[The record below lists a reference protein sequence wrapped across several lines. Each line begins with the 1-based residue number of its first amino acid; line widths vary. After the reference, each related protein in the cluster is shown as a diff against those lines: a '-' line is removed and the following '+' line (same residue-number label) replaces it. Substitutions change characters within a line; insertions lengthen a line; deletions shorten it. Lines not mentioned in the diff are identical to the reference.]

1 MILFLLEHELH
12 ELNELTRIMA
22 LQGEVVGY
30 DLFGQPIIKQKLL
43 RDEYIEPPF
52 SVLDTKGT
60 NWTNRKN
67 KWKQLGIRS
76 EIGREAVSIHMGSNE
91 SHYGKKGKDDNS
103 KNYTSIFDPVLC
115 ELTYKWF
122 CDEGGKILD
131 PFAGGS
137 VRGIVAGYLGYQY
150 TGIDLRKEQV
160 DSNVEQADEII
171 KDSDEVKPT
180 WICGDSN
187 QVLDTIEDNQY
198 DLMFTCPPYAD
209 LEVYSD
215 LPEDLSNM
223 SYKQFEDTYA
233 SIIKKSASKL
243 KKGGY
248 AVIVVGEIRR
258 KDDKNGAFLGLVPM
272 TINHCVS
279 SGLLFYNEAILLT
292 GLGSAAMRVEGNMK
306 TRKLV
311 KIHQNVLVFKKA

>member
-1 MILFLLEHELH
+1 
-12 ELNELTRIMA
+12 MA

-30 DLFGQPIIKQKLL
+30 DLFGQPIIKQKVL

-52 SVLDTKGT
+52 SVLDTKGA
-60 NWTNRKN
+60 NWMNRKN
-67 KWKQLGIRS
+67 KWKKLGIRS
-76 EIGREAVSIHMGSNE
+76 EVGRDAVAIHIGTTTYDEND
-91 SHYGKKGKDDNS
+91 KGKMS
-103 KNYTSIFDPVLC
+103 EYTSIFDPVLC
-115 ELTYKWF
+115 ELMYKWF
-122 CDEGGKILD
+122 CVDGGKIID

-150 TGIDLRKEQV
+150 TGIDLRPEQV
-160 DSNVEQADEII
+160 ASNVEQADEII
-171 KDSDEVKPT
+171 TDSDEIKPT

-209 LEVYSD
+209 LEVYSNR
-215 LPEDLSNM
+215 PEDLSNM
-223 SYKQFEDTYA
+223 SYKQFDEVYA
-233 SIIKKSASKL
+233 SIIKKSAKKI

-248 AVIVVGEIRR
+248 AAIVIGEIRR
-258 KDDKNGAFLGLVPM
+258 KDDADGAYLGLVPM
-272 TINHCVS
+272 TIQHCMNA
-279 SGLLFYNEAILLT
+279 GLKFYNEAILLNPIA
-292 GLGSAAMRVEGNMK
+292 SASMRAVGNMK

>member
-1 MILFLLEHELH
+1 MTE
-12 ELNELTRIMA
+12 
-22 LQGEVVGY
+22 EVLGY
-30 DLFGQPIIKQKLL
+30 DLFGQPIIKKKAL
-43 RDEYIEPPF
+43 RDDFIEPPF
-52 SVLDTKGT
+52 SVLDTKT
-60 NWTNRKN
+60 ASWVNRKD
-67 KWKQLGIRS
+67 KWKRLGIKS
-76 EIGREAVSIHMGSNE
+76 EIGREAVAIHAGTDDYRSIKNKEG
-91 SHYGKKGKDDNS
+91 YDNRD
-103 KNYTSIFDPVLC
+103 NYVSIFDPVLC
-115 ELTYKWF
+115 ELMYRWF

>member
-1 MILFLLEHELH
+1 
-12 ELNELTRIMA
+12 MA
-22 LQGEVVGY
+22 KENGEVIGY
-30 DLFGQPIIKQKLL
+30 DLFGQPIRKQKAL
-43 RDEYIEPPF
+43 RDDFIEPPF
-52 SVLDTKGT
+52 SVLDTKGA

-67 KWKQLGIRS
+67 KWKRLGIRS
-76 EIGREAVSIHMGSNE
+76 EIGREAVAIHAGTDDYRSIKNKEG
-91 SHYGKKGKDDNS
+91 YDNRD
-103 KNYTSIFDPVLC
+103 NYVSIFDPVLC
-115 ELTYKWF
+115 ELMYKWF
-122 CDEGGKILD
+122 CDDGGKILD

-160 DSNVEQADEII
+160 DSNVEQADEILT
-171 KDSDEVKPT
+171 DSDEVKPT

-187 QVLDTIEDNQY
+187 QILDTIDGGY

-209 LEVYSD
+209 LEVYSN

-223 SYKQFEDTYA
+223 DYKQFDETYA

-248 AVIVVGEIRR
+248 AAIVVGEIRR
-258 KDDKNGAFLGLVPM
+258 KDDSDGAYLGLVPM
-272 TINHCVS
+272 TIQHCMNA
-279 SGLLFYNEAILLT
+279 GLKFYNEAILLNPVA
-292 GLGSAAMRVEGNMK
+292 SASMRAAGNMK